1 VILGRGT
8 GWKNRLVAIDF
19 EAEGLLK
26 GTRGR
31 NREARLQLLTDL
43 AADGVELGELRRAVA
58 EDRLALVGVER
69 LLEGGGRRYSAT
81 EVAEIAGV
89 ELEVLRRQRQ
99 ALGLPGG
106 DPDEPAY
113 TEEDLDAARRLRS
126 VLDAGLGPDD
136 VYDTA
141 RVMGLA
147 ASQLAAAN
155 RAVVGEAML
164 RKGDTELEAARRYS
178 EAATALLPLLVTSLE
193 HVLKLHI
200 REQLRHD
207 AIGSAELASGSLSG
221 SQEVS
226 VCFADL
232 VGFTK
237 LGERLP
243 ADELAAVTGRLDE
256 LARACADPPVR
267 LVKMIGD
274 AAMLVSPDN
283 LALLDASI
291 ALVDAAEVEGEGFP
305 GLRAGVARGAALSRA
320 GDWYGRPVNLA
331 SRITE
336 IAYPGS
342 VLCSAE
348 VREGA
353 ADGFRWSNAGRRR
366 LKGIKGSTQVF
377 RVRRRDDGGSGG

>member
-1 VILGRGT
+1 
-8 GWKNRLVAIDF
+8 VAIDF

-31 NREARLQLLTDL
+31 YRESRRQLLTEL
-43 AADGVELGELRRAVA
+43 ASQGVSLEELREAVA
-58 EDRLALVGVER
+58 QDRLALLPVER
-69 LLEGGGRRYSAT
+69 LLEGEGRRYSA
-81 EVAEIAGV
+81 EEISELAGLDL
-89 ELEVLRRQRQ
+89 ELLNRQRQ
-99 ALGLPGG
+99 ALGLPVG
-106 DPDEPAY
+106 DPSEPSY
-113 TEEDLDAARRLRS
+113 TEDDLTAARRIRS
-126 VLDAGLGPDD
+126 VLDAGLSPDD

-147 ASQLAAAN
+147 VSQLAAAS
-155 RAVVGEAML
+155 RAVIAEAML

-178 EAATALLPLLVTSLE
+178 AAASALLPILAPSLE
-193 HVLKLHI
+193 HTLRLHI

-207 AIGSAELASGSLSG
+207 AIGRAELAAGTVSG

-243 ADELAAVTGRLDE
+243 PDELAAVIGRLDE
-256 LARACADPPVR
+256 IAREFARPPVR

-274 AAMLVSPDN
+274 GAMLVSPDN
-283 LALLDASI
+283 DALLQSGI
-291 ALVDAAEVEGEGFP
+291 ELVDAAERESQSFP
-305 GLRAGVARGAALSRA
+305 SLRAGVARGVALSRA
-320 GDWYGRPVNLA
+320 GDWYGQPVNLA

-342 VLCSAE
+342 VLCASE
-348 VREGA
+348 VHDVAG
-353 ADGFRWSNAGRRR
+353 DGYRWSSAGSRR
-366 LKGIKGSTQVF
+366 LKGIEGQVKLF
-377 RVRRRDDGGSGG
+377 RVRHDREDVTGSPR

>member
-1 VILGRGT
+1 
-8 GWKNRLVAIDF
+8 VAIDF

-26 GTRGR
+26 GTRGKYR
-31 NREARLQLLTDL
+31 QARLELLEEL
-43 AADGVELGELRRAVA
+43 AADGVGLEELRRAVA

-69 LLEGGGRRYSAT
+69 LLEGGGPRYSAR
-81 EVAEIAGV
+81 EISEMAGL
-89 ELEVLRRQRQ
+89 ELDVLRRQRQ

-106 DPDEPAY
+106 DPDESLY
-113 TEEDLDAARRLRS
+113 TEDDLNAARRLRS
-126 VLDAGLGPDD
+126 VLDAGLSADQ

-178 EAATALLPLLVTSLE
+178 AAATALLPLLVSSLE

-207 AIGSAELASGSLSG
+207 TLGRAELASGRFPG
-221 SQEVS
+221 SQEIS

-243 ADELAAVTGRLDE
+243 ADALAALTGRLDE
-256 LARACADPPVR
+256 LARQFADPPVR
-267 LVKMIGD
+267 LVKMLGD

-283 LALLDASI
+283 DALLESSI
-291 ALVDAAEVEGEGFP
+291 GLIEAAEREGEGFP
-305 GLRAGVARGAALSRA
+305 SLRAGIARGAALSRA

-348 VREGA
+348 VRDVA
-353 ADGFRWSNAGRRR
+353 ANGHRWSYAGMRR
-366 LKGIKGSTQVF
+366 LKGIQEEARLF
-377 RVRRRDDGGSGG
+377 RVRRQDEGASGG

>member
-1 VILGRGT
+1 
-8 GWKNRLVAIDF
+8 VAIDF
-19 EAEGLLK
+19 EAEGLLR

-31 NREARLQLLTDL
+31 HRQARLQLLTEL
-43 AADGVELGELRRAVA
+43 AADGVELDELRRAVA
-58 EDRLALVGVER
+58 EDRLALVPVER
-69 LLEGGGRRYSAT
+69 RLEGGGRRYTAT
-81 EVAEIAGV
+81 EIAELAGV
-89 ELEVLRRQRQ
+89 DLEVLRRQRQ

-106 DPDEPAY
+106 DPAEALY
-113 TEEDLDAARRLRS
+113 TEDDLEAARRLRS
-126 VLDAGLGPDD
+126 VLDAGLSPDD

-178 EAATALLPLLVTSLE
+178 DAATALLPLLVTSLE
-193 HVLKLHI
+193 HVLRLHI

-207 AIGSAELASGSLSG
+207 AIGMAELSSGKLSG

-243 ADELAAVTGRLDE
+243 ADALAAVTGRLDE

-267 LVKMIGD
+267 LVKMLGD

-283 LALLDASI
+283 AALLDASI
-291 ALVDAAEVEGEGFP
+291 ELIDAAELEGEGFP
-305 GLRAGVARGAALSRA
+305 SLRAGVARGSALSRA

-342 VLCSAE
+342 VLCSGE
-348 VREGA
+348 VREA
-353 ADGFRWSNAGRRR
+353 EADADRFRWSHAGRRR
-366 LKGIKGSTQVF
+366 LKGIKGSVELF
-377 RVRRRDDGGSGG
+377 RVRRRDEGGSGG

>member
-1 VILGRGT
+1 VG
-8 GWKNRLVAIDF
+8 IDF

-31 NREARLQLLTDL
+31 YRQARLELLEQL
-43 AADGVELGELRRAVA
+43 AADGVGLEELRRAVA

-69 LLEGGGRRYSAT
+69 LLEGGGPRHSAR
-81 EVAEIAGV
+81 EISEIAGV
-89 ELEVLRRQRQ
+89 ELNVLRRQRQ

-106 DPDEPAY
+106 DPDEPSY
-113 TEEDLDAARRLRS
+113 TEDDLNAARRLRS
-126 VLDAGLGPDD
+126 VLDAGLSPDQI
-136 VYDTA
+136 YDAA

-178 EAATALLPLLVTSLE
+178 EAATALLPLLVSSLE

-207 AIGSAELASGSLSG
+207 TLGRAELASGRFPG
-221 SQEVS
+221 SQEIS

-232 VGFTK
+232 VGYTK

-243 ADELAAVTGRLDE
+243 ADALATLTGRLDE
-256 LARACADPPVR
+256 LAREFADPPVR
-267 LVKMIGD
+267 LVKMLGD

-283 LALLDASI
+283 DALLDSSI
-291 ALVDAAEVEGEGFP
+291 ALIEAAEREGEGFP
-305 GLRAGVARGAALSRA
+305 SLRAGIARGAALSRA

-348 VREGA
+348 VRNVASNGHV
-353 ADGFRWSNAGRRR
+353 WSYAGSRR
-366 LKGIKGSTQVF
+366 LKGIQGEARLF
-377 RVRRRDDGGSGG
+377 RVRSADEGATEG

>member
-1 VILGRGT
+1 
-8 GWKNRLVAIDF
+8 VAIDF

-31 NREARLQLLTDL
+31 YRQARLQLLREL
-43 AADGVELGELRRAVA
+43 AADGVGLEELRRAVA

-69 LLEGGGRRYSAT
+69 LLEGGGRRYSAR
-81 EVAEIAGV
+81 EISEIAGV
-89 ELEVLRRQRQ
+89 ELDVLRRQRQ

-106 DPDEPAY
+106 DPEERSY
-113 TEEDLDAARRLRS
+113 TEDDLNAAGRLRS
-126 VLDAGLGPDD
+126 VLDAGLSPDQI
-136 VYDTA
+136 YDTA

-178 EAATALLPLLVTSLE
+178 EAATALLPLLVSSLE

-207 AIGSAELASGSLSG
+207 AIGRTELATGRLPG
-221 SQEVS
+221 SQEIS

-232 VGFTK
+232 VGFTT

-243 ADELAAVTGRLDE
+243 ADALADLTGRLDE
-256 LARACADPPVR
+256 LARQFADPPVR
-267 LVKMIGD
+267 LVKMLGD

-283 LALLDASI
+283 DALLDSSI
-291 ALVDAAEVEGEGFP
+291 ALIEAAGSEGEGFP
-305 GLRAGVARGAALSRA
+305 SLRAGIARGAALSRA

-331 SRITE
+331 SRITQ

-348 VREGA
+348 VREA
-353 ADGFRWSNAGRRR
+353 AVDGHRWSYAGRRR
-366 LKGIKGSTQVF
+366 LKGIQGEARLF
-377 RVRRRDDGGSGG
+377 RVRREDEDGSGGQAGV

>member
-1 VILGRGT
+1 VS
-8 GWKNRLVAIDF
+8 IDF

-31 NREARLQLLTDL
+31 NRQARLELLTEL
-43 AADGVELGELRRAVA
+43 AANGVGLEELRRAVA
-58 EDRLALVGVER
+58 EDRLALLPVER
-69 LLEGGGRRYSAT
+69 LLEGGGRRYTAK
-81 EVAEIAGV
+81 EISELAGV
-89 ELEVLRRQRQ
+89 DLEMLRRQRQ
-99 ALGLPGG
+99 ALGLSGG
-106 DPDEPAY
+106 DPDEPTY
-113 TEEDLDAARRLRS
+113 TEDDLDAAGRLRS
-126 VLDAGLGPDD
+126 VLDAGLTPDQ

-155 RAVVGEAML
+155 RSVVGEAML

-178 EAATALLPLLVTSLE
+178 EAATALLPLLVSSLE
-193 HVLKLHI
+193 HLLRLHI

-207 AIGSAELASGSLSG
+207 AIGTAELESGTLSG

-243 ADELAAVTGRLDE
+243 ADELAAVTGRLDQ
-256 LARACADPPVR
+256 LAREFADPPVR
-267 LVKMIGD
+267 LVKMLGD

-283 LALLDASI
+283 DALLDATI
-291 ALVDAAEVEGEGFP
+291 ALIDAAEAEEQGFP
-305 GLRAGVARGAALSRA
+305 SLRAGVARGAALSRA

-331 SRITE
+331 SRITD

-348 VREGA
+348 VHDA
-353 ADGFRWSNAGRRR
+353 AANGHRWSFAGKRR
-366 LKGIKGSTQVF
+366 LKGIGGVEDLF
-377 RVRRRDDGGSGG
+377 RVRRAADEGSGG

>member
-1 VILGRGT
+1 M
-8 GWKNRLVAIDF
+8 AIDF

-31 NREARLQLLTDL
+31 YRQARLQLLDEL
-43 AADGVELGELRRAVA
+43 AADGVGLEELRRAVA
-58 EDRLALVGVER
+58 EDRLALVRVER
-69 LLEGGGRRYSAT
+69 LLEGGGRRYSAR
-81 EVAEIAGV
+81 EIAELAGV
-89 ELEVLRRQRQ
+89 DLDLLRRQRQ

-113 TEEDLDAARRLRS
+113 TEDDLDAARRLRS
-126 VLDAGLGPDD
+126 VLDAGLSPDQIL
-136 VYDTA
+136 DTA

-178 EAATALLPLLVTSLE
+178 DAATALLPLLVSSLE

-207 AIGSAELASGSLSG
+207 AIGRAELESGRFPG
-221 SQEVS
+221 SQEIS

-237 LGERLP
+237 LGELLP
-243 ADELAAVTGRLDE
+243 ADALAALTGRLDE
-256 LARACADPPVR
+256 LARQSADPPVR
-267 LVKMIGD
+267 LVKMLGD

-283 LALLDASI
+283 NALLDASI
-291 ALVDAAEVEGEGFP
+291 ALIDAAEREGEGFP
-305 GLRAGVARGAALSRA
+305 SLRAGIARGAALSRA

-336 IAYPGS
+336 IARPGS

-348 VREGA
+348 VRELA
-353 ADGFRWSNAGRRR
+353 ANGYRWSDAGRRR
-366 LKGIKGSTQVF
+366 LKGIQGEARLF
-377 RVRRRDDGGSGG
+377 RVRREDEGKAAG

>member
-1 VILGRGT
+1 
-8 GWKNRLVAIDF
+8 VAIDF

-31 NREARLQLLTDL
+31 NRQARLELLEEL
-43 AADGVELGELRRAVA
+43 AADGVALEELRRAVA
-58 EDRLALVGVER
+58 EDRLALLPVER
-69 LLEGGGRRYSAT
+69 LLEGGGRRYTAR
-81 EVAEIAGV
+81 EISELAGV
-89 ELEVLRRQRQ
+89 DLAVVIRQRQ

-106 DPDEPAY
+106 DPDEPAF
-113 TEEDLDAARRLRS
+113 TEDDLNGVRRLRS
-126 VLDAGLGPDD
+126 VLDAGLNPDQ

-141 RVMGLA
+141 RVLGLA

-178 EAATALLPLLVTSLE
+178 QAATALLPLLISSLE
-193 HVLKLHI
+193 HVLRLHI

-207 AIGSAELASGSLSG
+207 AIGRAELESGRLPG

-243 ADELAAVTGRLDE
+243 PDELAAVTGRLDE
-256 LARACADPPVR
+256 LAREFADPPVR
-267 LVKMIGD
+267 LVKMLGD

-283 LALLDASI
+283 DALLDATI
-291 ALVDAAEVEGEGFP
+291 GLIEAAELEGQGFP
-305 GLRAGVARGAALSRA
+305 SLRAGVARGAALSRA

-331 SRITE
+331 SRITDV
-336 IAYPGS
+336 AYPGS
-342 VLCSAE
+342 VLCSTD
-348 VREGA
+348 VRDAA
-353 ADGFRWSNAGRRR
+353 ADGHRWSFAGNRR
-366 LKGIKGSTQVF
+366 LKGIRGEEGLF
-377 RVRRRDDGGSGG
+377 RVRRAAEGRSGG

>member
-1 VILGRGT
+1 
-8 GWKNRLVAIDF
+8 VAIDF

-31 NREARLQLLTDL
+31 YRQARLELLQEL
-43 AADGVELGELRRAVA
+43 AADGVGLEELRRAVA
-58 EDRLALVGVER
+58 EDRLALLPVER
-69 LLEGGGRRYSAT
+69 LLEGGGRRYTAR
-81 EVAEIAGV
+81 EISELAGV
-89 ELEVLRRQRQ
+89 DLAVVIRQRQ

-113 TEEDLDAARRLRS
+113 TEDDLNGVRRLRS
-126 VLDAGLGPDD
+126 VLDAGLDPDQ

-141 RVMGLA
+141 RVLGLA

-164 RKGDTELEAARRYS
+164 RKGDTEREAARRYS
-178 EAATALLPLLVTSLE
+178 EAATALLPLLVSSLE
-193 HVLKLHI
+193 HVLRLHI

-207 AIGSAELASGSLSG
+207 AIGRAELESGRLSG

-237 LGERLP
+237 LGEGLP
-243 ADELAAVTGRLDE
+243 PDELAAVTGRLDE
-256 LARACADPPVR
+256 LAREFADPPVR
-267 LVKMIGD
+267 LVKMLGD

-283 LALLDASI
+283 DALLDATI
-291 ALVDAAEVEGEGFP
+291 GLIEAAELEAQGFP
-305 GLRAGVARGAALSRA
+305 SLRAGVARGAALSRA

-331 SRITE
+331 SRITDV
-336 IAYPGS
+336 AYPGS
-342 VLCSAE
+342 VLCSAA
-348 VREGA
+348 VRDA
-353 ADGFRWSNAGRRR
+353 AANGHRWSYAGKRR
-366 LKGIKGSTQVF
+366 LKGIRGEEGLF
-377 RVRRRDDGGSGG
+377 RVRREVEGGSGG

>member
-1 VILGRGT
+1 
-8 GWKNRLVAIDF
+8 VAIDF

-31 NREARLQLLTDL
+31 NRQARLELLEEL
-43 AADGVELGELRRAVA
+43 AADGVALEELRRAVA
-58 EDRLALVGVER
+58 EDRLALLPVER
-69 LLEGGGRRYSAT
+69 LLEGGGRRYTAR
-81 EVAEIAGV
+81 EISELAGV
-89 ELEVLRRQRQ
+89 DLAVVIRQRQ

-106 DPDEPAY
+106 DPDEPAF
-113 TEEDLDAARRLRS
+113 TEDDLNGVRRVRS
-126 VLDAGLGPDD
+126 VLDAGLNPDQ

-141 RVMGLA
+141 RVLGLA

-178 EAATALLPLLVTSLE
+178 QAATALLPLLISSLE
-193 HVLKLHI
+193 HVLRLHI

-207 AIGSAELASGSLSG
+207 AIGRAELESGRLPG

-243 ADELAAVTGRLDE
+243 PDELAAVTGRLDE
-256 LARACADPPVR
+256 LAREFADPPVR
-267 LVKMIGD
+267 LVKMLGD

-283 LALLDASI
+283 DALLDATI
-291 ALVDAAEVEGEGFP
+291 GLIEAAELEGQGFP
-305 GLRAGVARGAALSRA
+305 SLRAGVARGAALSRA

-331 SRITE
+331 SRITDV
-336 IAYPGS
+336 AYPGS
-342 VLCSAE
+342 VLCSTD
-348 VREGA
+348 VRDAA
-353 ADGFRWSNAGRRR
+353 ADGHRWSFAGNRR
-366 LKGIKGSTQVF
+366 LKGIRGEEGLF
-377 RVRRRDDGGSGG
+377 RVRRAAEGRSGG

>member
-1 VILGRGT
+1 MS
-8 GWKNRLVAIDF
+8 IDF

-31 NREARLQLLTDL
+31 YRQARLQLLAELT
-43 AADGVELGELRRAVA
+43 AEGVGLDELRRAVA
-58 EDRLALVGVER
+58 EDRLALLPVER
-69 LLEGGGRRYSAT
+69 LLEGEGRRYSA
-81 EVAEIAGV
+81 EEISEIAGV
-89 ELEVLRRQRQ
+89 DPEVLRRQRQ

-106 DPDEPAY
+106 DPGEPTY
-113 TEEDLDAARRLRS
+113 TEDDLNGARRLRS
-126 VLDAGLGPDD
+126 VLDAGLSPEQ

-178 EAATALLPLLVTSLE
+178 DAAMALLPLLVSSLE
-193 HVLKLHI
+193 HVLRLHI

-207 AIGSAELASGSLSG
+207 AIGRAELASGKFPG
-221 SQEVS
+221 SQEIS

-243 ADELAAVTGRLDE
+243 ADALAALTGRLDE
-256 LARACADPPVR
+256 LAREFADPPVR
-267 LVKMIGD
+267 LVKMLGD

-283 LALLDASI
+283 DALLDSSV
-291 ALVDAAEVEGEGFP
+291 ALIDAAEREGEGFP
-305 GLRAGVARGAALSRA
+305 RLRAGIARGAALSRA

-348 VREGA
+348 VRDVA
-353 ADGFRWSNAGRRR
+353 ADGYSWSYAGKRR
-366 LKGIKGSTQVF
+366 LKGIQGEASLF
-377 RVRRRDDGGSGG
+377 RVRREDQGGSGG